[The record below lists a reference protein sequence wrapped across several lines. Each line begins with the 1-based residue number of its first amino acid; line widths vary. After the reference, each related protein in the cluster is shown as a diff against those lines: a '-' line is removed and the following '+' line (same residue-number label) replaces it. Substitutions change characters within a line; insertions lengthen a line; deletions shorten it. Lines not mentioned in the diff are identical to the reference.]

1 MPAAVVAVG
10 AAVVGGAASAAVG
23 AVVGGGVAGAVLGS
37 IAGAAV
43 SIGVSYAG
51 RAIAGGPQRPDEPRP
66 TFEIPEQE
74 KPEDTLQ
81 GLRGR
86 TLMVVQPITNHKV
99 VYGRVRVGGPLVF
112 VHTAPSSGSSTKDL
126 LHLVVVHA
134 GREVE
139 AIETVYFNDEAL
151 PLDGSGNVTGGSFKD
166 HARLF
171 KHLGSAGQGADG
183 NLISET
189 GGRWTDAHR
198 LRGRAYTHAR
208 LRYDEDAYASGIPN
222 VSAVIQGRK
231 VHDPRTGT
239 TVWSANAALCVLDYL
254 TAPWGLGADLA
265 TEIDTDSFIAAANIC
280 DESVDTLDGTEPR
293 YQCNGV
299 VDVGNRPVQ
308 SLEELLTSCAGRLTF
323 VGGKWRLHP
332 GAWQPALLTFN
343 EIQARAPVTL
353 RPRRSRRELVNTVR
367 GAFTS
372 PDHAWQATDY
382 PPVSNAGYVSAD
394 GGEVAMTLD
403 LPFTTSHTMAQ
414 RIARIALEQN
424 RREMRLDFPA
434 NLAGLRVTA
443 GNTIA
448 VSLERF
454 GLIEKPF
461 TVVSWQ
467 LTEDMG
473 VDLSLTQ
480 DAPEVYQHAA
490 GLLTPMS

>member
-1 MPAAVVAVG
+1 MH
-10 AAVVGGAASAAVG
+10 
-23 AVVGGGVAGAVLGS
+23 
-37 IAGAAV
+37 
-43 SIGVSYAG
+43 
-51 RAIAGGPQRPDEPRP
+51 
-66 TFEIPEQE
+66 T
-74 KPEDTLQ
+74 
-81 GLRGR
+81 
-86 TLMVVQPITNHKV
+86 
-99 VYGRVRVGGPLVF
+99 
-112 VHTAPSSGSSTKDL
+112 TAPGESSTKDV

-134 GREVE
+134 AHEVE
-139 AIETVYFNDEAL
+139 AIETITFNDEAL
-151 PLDGSGNVTGGSFKD
+151 PLDDSGNVTSGTFQD

-171 KHLGSAGQGADG
+171 KHLGGADQVADA
-183 NLISET
+183 NLIAESD
-189 GGRWTDAHR
+189 GRWSDAHR
-198 LRGRAYTHAR
+198 LRGRAYTYAR
-208 LRYDEDAYASGIPN
+208 LLYNDVAYASGIPN
-222 VSAVIQGRK
+222 VSSVIKGRK
-231 VHDPRTGT
+231 VYDPRSGT
-239 TVWSANAALCVLDYL
+239 TGWSANAALCVLDYL
-254 TAPWGLGADLA
+254 TAPWGLGTDLA

-280 DESVDTLDGTEPR
+280 DESVQTLDGTEPR

-308 SLEELLTSCAGRLTF
+308 TLEELLTSCAGRLTF

-332 GAWQPALLTFN
+332 GAWQPALLTFS
-343 EIQARAPVTL
+343 ETQARAPVTL

-454 GLIEKPF
+454 GLVEKPF

-473 VDLSLTQ
+473 VDLSLSQ
-480 DAPEVYQHAA
+480 DASEVYQHAA
-490 GLLTPMS
+490 SLLTPMS